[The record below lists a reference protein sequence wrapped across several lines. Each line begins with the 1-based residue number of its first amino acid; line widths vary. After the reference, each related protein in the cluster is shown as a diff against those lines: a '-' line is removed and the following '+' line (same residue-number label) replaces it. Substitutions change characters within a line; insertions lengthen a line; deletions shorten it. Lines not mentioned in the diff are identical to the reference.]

1 MEKIVRYTIELNI
14 LFISFIFFN
23 THTGCSALKLISVNV
38 PTMVVMGQPVW
49 LNCSYDLENEEL
61 YSIKWYHWNADSEA
75 KGEFYRWIPK
85 DSPPGQMFQMEGI
98 YLDVSLKMNFFPL
111 SKYFTIFD
119 LDSD

>member
-1 MEKIVRYTIELNI
+1 
-14 LFISFIFFN
+14 
-23 THTGCSALKLISVNV
+23 
-38 PTMVVMGQPVW
+38 MVVMGKPVW

-98 YLDVSLKMNFFPL
+98 YLDVSLSTFCYFF
-111 SKYFTIFD
+111 FVIFD
-119 LDSD
+119 